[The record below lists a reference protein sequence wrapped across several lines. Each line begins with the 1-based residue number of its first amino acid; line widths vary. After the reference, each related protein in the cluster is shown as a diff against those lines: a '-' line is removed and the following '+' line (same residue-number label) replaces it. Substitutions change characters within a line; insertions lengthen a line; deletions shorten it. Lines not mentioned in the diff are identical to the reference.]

1 MSSIDELLAAAEAD
15 VTRGWLPACQV
26 AVARDGKLAAFAT
39 FGDATDDTRFAVFS
53 ATKPIVAAAAWV
65 LMGEGL
71 LDVARPVAD
80 YVPEF
85 ATHGKHAV
93 TVEQVMLHTAGFP
106 SPTLLAEGAHPVM
119 RRRGFA
125 EWPLEWEPGTRFEYH
140 GVSAH
145 WVLAELIERL
155 GGMDFRD
162 FVEQRVTSPLG
173 LPRLLGIPPARHDA
187 CATVVPVGDMV
198 AFDGF
203 ERAVNGPAFREAGVP
218 GAGAF
223 ATAAELA
230 LFYQGLLHDR
240 EGIWHPE
247 VLHDVTTNVRCNFPD
262 PLLGVPVQRTL
273 GLVLAG
279 DDGQH
284 ELRYALFGAGCS
296 PRSFGHAGA
305 HAQVAWADPASG
317 ISFAYVTSGL
327 DANELREVLRGNA
340 LAGIASALDL

>member
-187 CATVVPVGDMV
+187 CATVVPVGDMA

-203 ERAVNGPAFREAGVP
+203 ERAVNGPALPVWGPGDKALCAGGLRAAGVGQGGAP
-218 GAGAF
+218 AAQRGRTTLTNPRAGAGSWWAGWRRGG
-223 ATAAELA
+223 AQR
-230 LFYQGLLHDR
+230 Y
-240 EGIWHPE
+240 
-247 VLHDVTTNVRCNFPD
+247 
-262 PLLGVPVQRTL
+262 LGAR
-273 GLVLAG
+273 
-279 DDGQH
+279 
-284 ELRYALFGAGCS
+284 
-296 PRSFGHAGA
+296 RSWCRRR
-305 HAQVAWADPASG
+305 QQS
-317 ISFAYVTSGL
+317 
-327 DANELREVLRGNA
+327 
-340 LAGIASALDL
+340 